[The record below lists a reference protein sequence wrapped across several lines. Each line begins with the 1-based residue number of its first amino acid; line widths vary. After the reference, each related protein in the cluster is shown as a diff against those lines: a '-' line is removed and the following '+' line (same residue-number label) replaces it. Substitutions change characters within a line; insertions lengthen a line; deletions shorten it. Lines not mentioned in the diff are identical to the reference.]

1 MKSLA
6 DRMKSG
12 IPPVGADKFT
22 AADSAMAGG
31 NLYATAVPDQPV
43 PVVQQPVVEPVL
55 TARDQAKVPEGT
67 STVVRENFS
76 LPPADSELINELRK
90 RAGRGGVLLNRSELL
105 RAGLAALNRLSDAE
119 IAAIAEQVPKIKTGR
134 PKGAGAT

>member
-31 NLYATAVPDQPV
+31 NLYATPEQPAVA
-43 PVVQQPVVEPVL
+43 QQPVVEPVL
-55 TARDQAKVPEGT
+55 TARDQAKVPAGT
-67 STVVRENFS
+67 SAVVRENFS
-76 LPPADSELINELRK
+76 FPPADSELIDELRK
-90 RAGRGGVLLNRSELL
+90 RAARGGVLLNRSEML